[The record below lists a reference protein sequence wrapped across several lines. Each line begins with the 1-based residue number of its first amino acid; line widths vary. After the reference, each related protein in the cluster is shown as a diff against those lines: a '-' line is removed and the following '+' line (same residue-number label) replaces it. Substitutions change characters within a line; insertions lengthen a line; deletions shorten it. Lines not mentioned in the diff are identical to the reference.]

1 MDDLWSKSLAD
12 LSGLI
17 RRKAVSP
24 VEVLD
29 TYLTRIAAQD
39 SRIHSVNALRTVSA
53 CADAKQAETDIITGN
68 WRGPLHGIPLGIKDL
83 IDVAG
88 LPTTAQAAHR
98 RDALASQDAGAVR
111 ALKRA
116 GAVIIGKHATHEYAV
131 GMNEDG
137 AFPAVRNPWNID
149 FDPAGSSSG
158 SSAAVAAG
166 FCAGAVGSD
175 TAGSIRDPAAWCGV
189 AGLKP
194 TDGLISRSGV
204 LPLSRTMDCL
214 GPIAWTAQDC
224 ALMLAGMIS
233 DDPTDRAL
241 PGFAAP
247 DLSNLEAG
255 IIEAGI
261 KGLRIGIPW
270 HFFENDPDTDAEV
283 HNTTARAIE
292 VLASLG
298 AQISTVILGDF
309 ATYGRIARQITW
321 PEEYAEHGAEL
332 RNHPDRFS
340 PVARSRLQD
349 GGTVPAPDYINA
361 LRQRAAM
368 IASLDQVMQAV
379 DLLFL
384 PSMKT
389 PAQPIGYERGPMGE
403 IDLSLARPFNLT
415 GSPALSIC
423 IGFTAQNLPIG
434 GQFVGRR
441 FEDAT
446 VLQAGHA
453 LEKLVG
459 QRERRPLL

>member
-1 MDDLWSKSLAD
+1 MSDDLWAKSLAE
-12 LSGLI
+12 LSKLI
-17 RRKAVSP
+17 RSKAVSP
-24 VEVLD
+24 LKVLD
-29 TYLTRIAAQD
+29 GYLARIAALD
-39 SRIHSVNALRTVSA
+39 GRLHSTNALRTDA
-53 CADAKQAETDIITGN
+53 ARIEAKQAETDIVQGN
-68 WRGPLHGIPLGIKDL
+68 WRGPLHGIPIGIKDL

-98 RDALASQDAGAVR
+98 RDAVAAQDAGVVR

-116 GAVIIGKHATHEYAV
+116 GAVIIAKHATAEYAV

-137 AFPAVRNPWNID
+137 AFPAVRNPWNLD
-149 FDPAGSSSG
+149 LDPAGSSSG
-158 SSAAVAAG
+158 SSVAVAAG

-194 TDGLISRSGV
+194 TDGLVSRTGL

-224 ALMLAGMIS
+224 ALMLAGMVS
-233 DDPTDRAL
+233 DDAADRAL

-247 DLSNLEAG
+247 DLRQLQ
-255 IIEAGI
+255 AGI
-261 KGLRIGIPW
+261 KGLRIGIPR
-270 HFFENDPDTDAEV
+270 HCFETDPDMDAEILAA
-283 HNTTARAIE
+283 TAQAIQ

-298 AQISTVILGDF
+298 AQISTVTLDDF

-332 RNHPDRFS
+332 RDHPDRFTA
-340 PVARSRLQD
+340 VARARLQD
-349 GGTVPAPDYINA
+349 GKTVTAPDYINA
-361 LRQRAAM
+361 LRRRSAM
-368 IASLDQVMQAV
+368 IAALDQGLQSV

-384 PSMKT
+384 PSMKA

-403 IDLSLARPFNLT
+403 VDLSLSRPFNLT

-423 IGFTAQNLPIG
+423 IGFTAKGLPIG

-441 FEDAT
+441 FEDAA

-453 LEKLVG
+453 LERGLG
-459 QRERRPLL
+459 LPATRPPIFAA